1 METVDQRM
9 VEASRSWS
17 ERQGWGAP
25 LAFLGHERQLPG
37 ITPSALDDRNGVGR
51 CLSETGSGAAGQKRA
66 PFLPLNGVSRL
77 PESRHYR
84 LNGATAN

>member
-37 ITPSALDDRNGVGR
+37 ITPSALDDRNGVDNGMSAYPSLLR
-51 CLSETGSGAAGQKRA
+51 KPDSPQSA
-66 PFLPLNGVSRL
+66 PER
-77 PESRHYR
+77 
-84 LNGATAN
+84 

>member
-37 ITPSALDDRNGVGR
+37 ITPSALDDRNGVDTCQTEEHR
-51 CLSETGSGAAGQKRA
+51 
-66 PFLPLNGVSRL
+66 
-77 PESRHYR
+77 
-84 LNGATAN
+84 

>member
-1 METVDQRM
+1 METVGQRM

-37 ITPSALDDRNGVGR
+37 ITPSALDDRNGVG
-51 CLSETGSGAAGQKRA
+51 TGNAAFRNHPGSCPALWRVPNGWERFGRA
-66 PFLPLNGVSRL
+66 RA
-77 PESRHYR
+77 YQ
-84 LNGATAN
+84 

>member
-37 ITPSALDDRNGVGR
+37 ITPSALDDRNGVGS
-51 CLSETGSGAAGQKRA
+51 CLATQKLM
-66 PFLPLNGVSRL
+66 P
-77 PESRHYR
+77 
-84 LNGATAN
+84 